1 MFVNLQNLR
10 ITHNFSKEYFEEL
23 TLSPNGSYHVVCVLK
38 GGTTEIRAE
47 LVSVLQVIDKDGH
60 DFLQNVF
67 SVPWVVM
74 TLLTSM

>member
-10 ITHNFSKEYFEEL
+10 ITHSFSKEYFEEL
-23 TLSPNGSYHVVCVLK
+23 TSSPNGSYHVVRVLK
-38 GGTTEIRAE
+38 DGTTGIRAE